1 MFKFKKRKRKEI
13 CNIAETAVWKA
24 LNEVGYTEKIGKKYP
39 DNLCE
44 NNSLRLTIGNFY
56 NRRDLRLFTKQFRK
70 FAADFARMRGRCVL
84 YHFYEI
90 EENDCEFNQ

>member
-13 CNIAETAVWKA
+13 YNIAETSVLKA
-24 LNEVGYTEKIGKKYP
+24 LNEVGYIEKIAEKYP

-44 NNSLRLTIGNFY
+44 DNSLRLTIGNFY

-70 FAADFARMRGRCVL
+70 FAADFAQMRGRYVL
-84 YHFYEI
+84 YHFHEI